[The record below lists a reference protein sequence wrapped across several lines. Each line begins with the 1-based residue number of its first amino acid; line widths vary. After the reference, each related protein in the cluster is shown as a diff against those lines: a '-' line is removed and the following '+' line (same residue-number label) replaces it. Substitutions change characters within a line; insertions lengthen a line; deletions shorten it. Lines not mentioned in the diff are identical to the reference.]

1 MERSPEDTTER
12 GEGAAR
18 HELDA
23 ASRPPTLGATAP
35 RRSFVRTALVF
46 YALMFGAAALWASLS
61 GESLFY
67 ASDQAASRGVAPLR
81 DAGAGVLV
89 AAVAIFASRE
99 LTRRTRWGKDL
110 ARALGE
116 MLGEVGLADCV
127 LLALA
132 SGVAEEAFFRGA
144 LQPRIGLVATS
155 LIFGLAHF
163 APRRELAP
171 LTLFS
176 VAAGFALGALFDLTG
191 NLLAPVVA
199 HALINAVNIRAL
211 THRPV

>member
-1 MERSPEDTTER
+1 
-12 GEGAAR
+12 
-18 HELDA
+18 
-23 ASRPPTLGATAP
+23 
-35 RRSFVRTALVF
+35 
-46 YALMFGAAALWASLS
+46 MFGAAVLWASLS

-89 AAVAIFASRE
+89 AAVAIFASGE

-110 ARALGE
+110 ARALGVL
-116 MLGEVGLADCV
+116 LGEIRLADCV

-144 LQPRIGLVATS
+144 LQPRIGLVAAS
-155 LIFGLAHF
+155 LVFGLAHF
-163 APRRELAP
+163 VPRRELAP
-171 LTLFS
+171 WTLFS
-176 VAAGFALGALFDLTG
+176 VAAGFALGALYELTG

-199 HALINAVNIRAL
+199 HVLINAVNLRAL
-211 THRPV
+211 TRRPV